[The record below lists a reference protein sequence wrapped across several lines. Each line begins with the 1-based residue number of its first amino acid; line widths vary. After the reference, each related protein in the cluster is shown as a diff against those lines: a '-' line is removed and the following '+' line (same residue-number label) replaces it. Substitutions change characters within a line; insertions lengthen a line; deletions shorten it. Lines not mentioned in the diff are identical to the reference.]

1 MVYVKDIQPQY
12 PHPVKV
18 SPQGPP
24 AGAWQR
30 VHWGLYYASQCWLHS
45 YTFTEART
53 GKGEGVVESRETGR
67 REGMKEECTEGRKT
81 GRMIGRKEWWET
93 KEGKKKTT
101 KARL

>member
-1 MVYVKDIQPQY
+1 M
-12 PHPVKV
+12 
-18 SPQGPP
+18 
-24 AGAWQR
+24 
-30 VHWGLYYASQCWLHS
+30 
-45 YTFTEART
+45 
-53 GKGEGVVESRETGR
+53 ESRETGR